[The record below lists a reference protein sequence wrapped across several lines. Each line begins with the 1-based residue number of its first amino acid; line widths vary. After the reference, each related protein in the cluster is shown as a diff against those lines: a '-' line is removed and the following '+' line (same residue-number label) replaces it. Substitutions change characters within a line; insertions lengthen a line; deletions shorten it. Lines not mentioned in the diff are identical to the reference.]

1 MIMTSS
7 KYPVLRKMASYF
19 CLVFRGHG
27 DSQLLIANLKVVIG
41 DLSEN

>member
-1 MIMTSS
+1 MTSS
-7 KYPVLRKMASYF
+7 KYTVLRKTASYF
-19 CLVFRGHG
+19 HLVIRGHV

>member
-1 MIMTSS
+1 MTSS
-7 KYPVLRKMASYF
+7 KYTVLRKTASYF
-19 CLVFRGHG
+19 PLVIRGHV